1 MKDNVIVKLENVSKS
16 FGKSNVIDDVSL
28 DIYEGEF
35 ITLLGSSGCGKT
47 TILRMISGL
56 ESVTSGKVYIDN
68 KDVTHVDPTKREVNT
83 IFQNFALFPKMT
95 VKDNITFGLRMKK
108 VNPSE
113 IEKRCANV
121 IKLVKLD
128 GFENRYPHE
137 LSGGQQQRVAIARG
151 IIMNPKVLLLDE
163 SLCSL
168 DLKLKKSMQVELKR
182 IQKKLGITFIYV
194 THNQEEALSMSD
206 RIAII
211 NKGKIE
217 QLGTP
222 QEIYK
227 NPQKVFVADFIGE
240 ANIIDAEVIKKKEDS
255 IKVSMLEDY
264 LLEIPTDKEF
274 SVGDK
279 IKIVIR
285 PEDIKIS
292 KRKMNNSINGIIIVT
307 TYNGNST
314 NILIDIPGK
323 KDIKVS
329 IIDDE
334 KYNYNEEVYIMFD
347 PKHVIPLRK

>member
-1 MKDNVIVKLENVSKS
+1 
-16 FGKSNVIDDVSL
+16 
-28 DIYEGEF
+28 
-35 ITLLGSSGCGKT
+35 
-47 TILRMISGL
+47 
-56 ESVTSGKVYIDN
+56 
-68 KDVTHVDPTKREVNT
+68 
-83 IFQNFALFPKMT
+83 
-95 VKDNITFGLRMKK
+95 
-108 VNPSE
+108 
-113 IEKRCANV
+113 
-121 IKLVKLD
+121 
-128 GFENRYPHE
+128 
-137 LSGGQQQRVAIARG
+137 
-151 IIMNPKVLLLDE
+151 
-163 SLCSL
+163 
-168 DLKLKKSMQVELKR
+168 
-182 IQKKLGITFIYV
+182 
-194 THNQEEALSMSD
+194 MSD

-264 LLEIPTDKEF
+264 LLEIPTDKDF